1 MAGDQ
6 QDVREGLVRLIATVK
21 EMASSI
27 NSDRQMSTLTQGSL
41 GTTQA
46 KLERMT
52 QVVAD
57 IEALMNATK
66 QAFENRVGGLEQACR
81 VTAKS
86 LADQLTA

>member
-6 QDVREGLVRLIATVK
+6 QDVREGLVKLIATVK

-46 KLERMT
+46 QLERMT
-52 QVVAD
+52 QVVNN
-57 IEALMNATK
+57 IGALMNATK
-66 QAFENRVGGLEQACR
+66 
-81 VTAKS
+81 
-86 LADQLTA
+86 

>member
-6 QDVREGLVRLIATVK
+6 QDVREGVVKLIATVK

-27 NSDRQMSTLTQGSL
+27 NSDRQASTLTQGSL

-46 KLERMT
+46 RVEQLT

-66 QAFENRVGGLEQACR
+66 
-81 VTAKS
+81 
-86 LADQLTA
+86 

>member
-6 QDVREGLVRLIATVK
+6 QDVREGLVKLIATVK

-46 KLERMT
+46 QLERMT
-52 QVVAD
+52 QVVTD

-66 QAFENRVGGLEQACR
+66 
-81 VTAKS
+81 
-86 LADQLTA
+86 

>member
-6 QDVREGLVRLIATVK
+6 QDVREGLVKLIATVK

-46 KLERMT
+46 QLERMT
-52 QVVAD
+52 QVVND
-57 IEALMNATK
+57 IGALMNATK
-66 QAFENRVGGLEQACR
+66 
-81 VTAKS
+81 
-86 LADQLTA
+86 

>member
-27 NSDRQMSTLTQGSL
+27 NSDRQTSTLTQGSL

-46 KLERMT
+46 KLECMT

-57 IEALMNATK
+57 IEALM
-66 QAFENRVGGLEQACR
+66 
-81 VTAKS
+81 TAMK
-86 LADQLTA
+86 

>member
-27 NSDRQMSTLTQGSL
+27 NSDRQTSTLTQGSL

-57 IEALMNATK
+57 IEALM
-66 QAFENRVGGLEQACR
+66 
-81 VTAKS
+81 TAMK
-86 LADQLTA
+86 

>member
-27 NSDRQMSTLTQGSL
+27 NSDRQTSTLTQGSL

-46 KLERMT
+46 KLENMT

-57 IEALMNATK
+57 IEALM
-66 QAFENRVGGLEQACR
+66 
-81 VTAKS
+81 TAMK
-86 LADQLTA
+86 

>member
-46 KLERMT
+46 KLERMA

-66 QAFENRVGGLEQACR
+66 
-81 VTAKS
+81 
-86 LADQLTA
+86 

>member
-46 KLERMT
+46 QLERMT
-52 QVVAD
+52 QVVTD

-66 QAFENRVGGLEQACR
+66 
-81 VTAKS
+81 
-86 LADQLTA
+86 

>member
-57 IEALMNATK
+57 IEALMNAMK
-66 QAFENRVGGLEQACR
+66 
-81 VTAKS
+81 
-86 LADQLTA
+86 

>member
-66 QAFENRVGGLEQACR
+66 
-81 VTAKS
+81 
-86 LADQLTA
+86 

>member
-41 GTTQA
+41 GTTQV

-57 IEALMNATK
+57 IEALM
-66 QAFENRVGGLEQACR
+66 
-81 VTAKS
+81 TAMK
-86 LADQLTA
+86 

>member
-1 MAGDQ
+1 M
-6 QDVREGLVRLIATVK
+6 REGLVRLIATVK

-46 KLERMT
+46 QLERMT
-52 QVVAD
+52 QVVTD

-66 QAFENRVGGLEQACR
+66 
-81 VTAKS
+81 
-86 LADQLTA
+86 

>member
-6 QDVREGLVRLIATVK
+6 QDVREGLVKLIATVK

-46 KLERMT
+46 QLERMT

-66 QAFENRVGGLEQACR
+66 
-81 VTAKS
+81 
-86 LADQLTA
+86 

>member
-6 QDVREGLVRLIATVK
+6 QDVREGLVKLIATVK

-46 KLERMT
+46 QLERMT
-52 QVVAD
+52 QVIND
-57 IEALMNATK
+57 IGALMNATK
-66 QAFENRVGGLEQACR
+66 
-81 VTAKS
+81 
-86 LADQLTA
+86 

>member
-46 KLERMT
+46 KLEHMT

-57 IEALMNATK
+57 SEALMNTTK
-66 QAFENRVGGLEQACR
+66 
-81 VTAKS
+81 
-86 LADQLTA
+86 

>member
-46 KLERMT
+46 QLERMT
-52 QVVAD
+52 QVVND
-57 IEALMNATK
+57 IGALMNATK
-66 QAFENRVGGLEQACR
+66 
-81 VTAKS
+81 
-86 LADQLTA
+86 